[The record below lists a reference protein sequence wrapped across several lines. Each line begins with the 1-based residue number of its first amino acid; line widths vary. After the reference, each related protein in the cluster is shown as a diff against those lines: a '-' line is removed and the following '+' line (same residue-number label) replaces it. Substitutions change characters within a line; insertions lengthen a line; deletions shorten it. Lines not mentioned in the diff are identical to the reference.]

1 MSDIDHALQALGF
14 SVDES
19 GALVAPKDSRA
30 TLTPIGTFFE
40 LRISMGD
47 GNAALCIVSKS
58 AIKVTREVTPPE
70 AVDAETLIVGPPRR
84 RPW

>member
-1 MSDIDHALQALGF
+1 MSDIDSILQKLGF
-14 SVDES
+14 IAGDDGV
-19 GALVAPKDSRA
+19 LVAPKDSRV
-30 TLTPIGTFFE
+30 TLAPIGTFFE

-58 AIKVTREVTPPE
+58 AIKVTREATPPE
-70 AVDAETLIVGPPRR
+70 AVDVETLIVGPTR